1 MKFSMKEMLGFV
13 SAQKKIFEIVR
24 LVDVSMST
32 QYLLSDDGK
41 IEEQPYKCYSVWNKN
56 MRCENCI
63 SAKAYELK
71 DIMTKFEFVD
81 NEIYLV
87 MSSYVVVDNNDY
99 MLEMVTKLN
108 DETLFGAYGKNKFIK
123 TIEGYNRKLYI
134 DSLTGAYNR
143 RYYDEQLKKL
153 PRLSAVAMIDVDNFK
168 KINDAFGHT
177 AGDEVLKEI
186 VKNISS
192 CVRPVDAVVRMGGD
206 EFLLAFQNISE
217 EVLKTRLENI
227 RQSVS
232 SISISEYPDLRV
244 SVSIG
249 AVHSEKYAASSSE
262 LADKCLYKAKENKNA
277 LLIIKE

>member
-1 MKFSMKEMLGFV
+1 
-13 SAQKKIFEIVR
+13 
-24 LVDVSMST
+24 
-32 QYLLSDDGK
+32 
-41 IEEQPYKCYSVWNKN
+41 
-56 MRCENCI
+56 
-63 SAKAYELK
+63 
-71 DIMTKFEFVD
+71 
-81 NEIYLV
+81 
-87 MSSYVVVDNNDY
+87 

-123 TIEGYNRKLYI
+123 TIESYNRKLYI

-177 AGDEVLKEI
+177 AGDEVLEEI

-249 AVHSEKYAASSSE
+249 AVYSEKYAASRSE

-277 LLIIKE
+277 LVIIKG